1 MHHPLGQVDDDKQ
14 VLEVIGNEPSPEM
27 VLMMEEFVES
37 FFSHLG
43 VGQLRDLAGAKLE
56 GYSNAEL
63 AKRFECSER
72 TIERRLHLIR
82 EKCQQ
87 ELVDFNEY
95 PSEKTTDR
103 QPRTN

>member
-1 MHHPLGQVDDDKQ
+1 
-14 VLEVIGNEPSPEM
+14 M
-27 VLMMEEFVES
+27 VLMMQEFVES

-63 AKRFECSER
+63 ATRFECSER

-87 ELVDFNEY
+87 EMIDFHEH
-95 PSEKTTDR
+95 PSQKTTD
-103 QPRTN
+103 

>member
-1 MHHPLGQVDDDKQ
+1 MCKTIRHNLCNSKEILCTEH
-14 VLEVIGNEPSPEM
+14 
-27 VLMMEEFVES
+27 

-43 VGQLRDLAGAKLE
+43 VGQLRELAGAKLE

-63 AKRFECSER
+63 AERFGRSER

-87 ELVDFNEY
+87 EMIEFHEH
-95 PSEKTTDR
+95 PPQTTTD
-103 QPRTN
+103 